1 MNGRAEE
8 YDRELI
14 RYCLAV
20 TGSAGEAEDLA
31 QEAWLKGFE
40 SGALGSHPNPKA
52 LLMRLARQKWIDRVR
67 RERNYARIIARLARE
82 AAEAP
87 AVPERDGGDDAAAD
101 LETMLAAVVRELLP
115 LQRTVFLLR
124 DVLGFSTADT
134 ARLLRT
140 TEGAVKS
147 ALFRARQALRRV
159 RDELRHPE
167 RAAGEERGRSDD
179 AAVHAL
185 VRALASALR
194 RADANAIAS
203 LAQTDAADAAAAL
216 QALVQKQARA
226 SLRLPVSRQ
235 PMAAGAAGAA

>member
-8 YDRELI
+8 MERELI

-67 RERNYARIIARLARE
+67 RERVHARALARAAREE
-82 AAEAP
+82 ALASAG
-87 AVPERDGGDDAAAD
+87 PERDSGSGLPDD
-101 LETMLAAVVRELLP
+101 LEAMLAAVVRRMLP

-124 DVLGFSTADT
+124 DVLGYSAAET

-147 ALFRARQALRRV
+147 AQFRARQALRGV
-159 RDELRHPE
+159 REELRRTE
-167 RAAGEERGRSDD
+167 RPAADERGREPTD
-179 AAVHAL
+179 AAVRAL
-185 VRALASALR
+185 VRALAFALR
-194 RADANAIAS
+194 RADAHVIAA
-203 LAQTDAADAAAAL
+203 LAQTDAADAAAL
-216 QALVQKQARA
+216 QMLVRHLQPRA
-226 SLRLPVSRQ
+226 EHRRPLPQRPQSL
-235 PMAAGAAGAA
+235 AAA

>member
-1 MNGRAEE
+1 MIGRAEE
-8 YDRELI
+8 VDRELI

-82 AAEAP
+82 TTEAP
-87 AVPERDGGDDAAAD
+87 AVAERDSGDGLPAD
-101 LETMLAAVVRELLP
+101 LETMLTAVVRQLLP

-124 DVLGFSTADT
+124 DVLEYSAADT

-159 RDELRHPE
+159 RDELRHLE
-167 RAAGEERGRSDD
+167 RPADEERRQSD

-185 VRALASALR
+185 VRALAYALH

-216 QALVQKQARA
+216 QKLVRHQQARA
-226 SLRLPVSRQ
+226 DLRRPLSRQ
-235 PMAAGAAGAA
+235 PMALRAA

>member
-1 MNGRAEE
+1 MNGRVAEF
-8 YDRELI
+8 DRELI

-20 TGSAGEAEDLA
+20 TGSAGEAEDLV

-67 RERNYARIIARLARE
+67 RERVHARALARAAREE
-82 AAEAP
+82 ALASAGQ
-87 AVPERDGGDDAAAD
+87 ERDGGSGLPDD
-101 LETMLAAVVRELLP
+101 LEAMLAAVVRRMLP

-124 DVLGFSTADT
+124 DVLGYSAAET

-147 ALFRARQALRRV
+147 ALFRARQALRGV
-159 RDELRHPE
+159 REELRRME
-167 RAAGEERGRSDD
+167 RPAADERGREPSD
-179 AAVHAL
+179 AAVRAL

-194 RADANAIAS
+194 RADAHVIAA
-203 LAQTDAADAAAAL
+203 LAQTDAADAAALQMLVRHLQPRAEQRRPRL
-216 QALVQKQARA
+216 QRPQAL
-226 SLRLPVSRQ
+226 
-235 PMAAGAAGAA
+235 AAA

>member
-8 YDRELI
+8 VDRELI

-67 RERNYARIIARLARE
+67 RERNYARILARMARE
-82 AAEAP
+82 AAVADG
-87 AVPERDGGDDAAAD
+87 RDSGGGPAAD
-101 LETMLAAVVRELLP
+101 LEAMLASVVRQLLP

-124 DVLGFSTADT
+124 DVLGYSAADT
-134 ARLLRT
+134 ARLVHT

-159 RDELRHPE
+159 RDELRQTE
-167 RAAGEERGRSDD
+167 RPAAEERGQSDD
-179 AAVHAL
+179 AVHAL
-185 VRALASALR
+185 VRALAAALR
-194 RADANAIAS
+194 RADANVIAA
-203 LAQTDAADAAAAL
+203 LAQTDAAQATAAL
-216 QALVQKQARA
+216 QMLVQHQQARA
-226 SLRLPVSRQ
+226 DLRRRRTRQ
-235 PMAAGAAGAA
+235 PQARAAA

>member
-8 YDRELI
+8 VDRELI

-40 SGALGSHPNPKA
+40 SGAIGSHPNPKA

-67 RERNYARIIARLARE
+67 RERNYARILARMARE
-82 AAEAP
+82 AAEA
-87 AVPERDGGDDAAAD
+87 AVADGRDSGGGPAAD
-101 LETMLAAVVRELLP
+101 LEAMLASVVRQLLP

-124 DVLGFSTADT
+124 DVLGYSAADT
-134 ARLLRT
+134 ARLLHT

-159 RDELRHPE
+159 RDELRQTE
-167 RAAGEERGRSDD
+167 RPAAEERGQSDD
-179 AAVHAL
+179 AVHAL
-185 VRALASALR
+185 VRALAAALR
-194 RADANAIAS
+194 RADAHVIAA
-203 LAQTDAADAAAAL
+203 LAQTDAAQATAAL
-216 QALVQKQARA
+216 QMLVQHQQARA
-226 SLRLPVSRQ
+226 DLRRRRTRQ
-235 PMAAGAAGAA
+235 PQARAAA

>member
-8 YDRELI
+8 VDRELI

-20 TGSAGEAEDLA
+20 TRSAGEAEDLA

-52 LLMRLARQKWIDRVR
+52 LLMRLARQKWIDRMR
-67 RERNYARIIARLARE
+67 RERNYARILARIARE
-82 AAEAP
+82 AEP
-87 AVPERDGGDDAAAD
+87 SAVPERDSGSGLPDD
-101 LETMLAAVVRELLP
+101 LETMLTAVVRQLLP

-124 DVLGFSTADT
+124 DVLGYSAADT

-159 RDELRHPE
+159 RDELRHTEGP
-167 RAAGEERGRSDD
+167 ADEERGPSD
-179 AAVHAL
+179 AAVRAL
-185 VRALASALR
+185 VRALATALR
-194 RADANAIAS
+194 RADAHVIAA
-203 LAQTDAADAAAAL
+203 LAQTDAADAAALQMLVQHLQPRADLRQPLPQQPQAL
-216 QALVQKQARA
+216 QALK
-226 SLRLPVSRQ
+226 
-235 PMAAGAAGAA
+235 AA

>member
-1 MNGRAEE
+1 MIGRVEE
-8 YDRELI
+8 VDRELV

-52 LLMRLARQKWIDRVR
+52 LLMRLARQKWIDRAR
-67 RERNYARIIARLARE
+67 RERVHARIVARMARE
-82 AAEAP
+82 AAE
-87 AVPERDGGDDAAAD
+87 ERQDDVMLPDD
-101 LETMLAAVVRELLP
+101 LETMLTAVVLRLLP

-124 DVLGFSTADT
+124 DCLGFSAADT

-159 RDELRHPE
+159 RDELQRTE
-167 RAAGEERGRSDD
+167 RPADDERGPSD
-179 AAVHAL
+179 AAVRAL
-185 VRALASALR
+185 VRALAAALR
-194 RADANAIAS
+194 RADAHGIAA
-203 LAQTDAADAAAAL
+203 LAQTDAADAAAL
-216 QALVQKQARA
+216 LMLVQQPQPRA
-226 SLRLPVSRQ
+226 DLRRPLPRQ
-235 PMAAGAAGAA
+235 PQATAAA